1 MNWKASEQRRIGA
14 TLRLVCEMRGL
25 KVHRLATD
33 MGISPAYLS
42 NILAG
47 RRPLTEALLTKAA
60 DALCIEPVAIV
71 REGYFDRA
79 AAEEEK
85 AARRRLREAEQL
97 AALVADTQARL
108 TTLATETTAA
118 LAAGRKA
125 VAA

>member
-25 KVHRLATD
+25 KVHQLATD

-47 RRPLTEALLTKAA
+47 RRTLTEALLTKAA

-118 LAAGRKA
+118 LAAARKA